1 MTYNLS
7 NLTASENFLDY
18 SIAVNQLT
26 GGMLFAIFLVLIG
39 LVVYS
44 RIEGTESQKAIASSF
59 VCFIF
64 AIVLNAVGILESF
77 YVVLFLII
85 LLMSSFSTL
94 LSKFG

>member
-7 NLTASENFLDY
+7 NLTASDNFLDY

-44 RIEGTESQKAIASSF
+44 RVEGTESQKAIVASF
-59 VCFIF
+59 LCFIF
-64 AIVLNAVGILESF
+64 AVVLQTVGILDGF